1 MIRLRQI
8 KKSFQ
13 DKSGI
18 NEVLRGIDLE
28 VKEGEF
34 VSIMGPSGAG
44 KSLLL
49 GILGMYD
56 SAWQGEYYFLD
67 QAIHRL
73 NPKQRGELNKRYIG
87 FVFQQFH
94 LLDDLTVAENL
105 EIPLSY
111 RAVGKSERAALV
123 ADMLDRIGMVA
134 RKNVYPS
141 RLSGG
146 LQQLVAVAR
155 AIIARPRLLLADE
168 PTGNLHS
175 EQGRQIMELFQK
187 LNREGTTIIQVTH
200 SEGSSSRR
208 RFGRSPS
215 GWRLRSPARAGAAPR
230 ADWWGPS
237 SNARQC
243 AAVHRAETRPPARC
257 LWPL

>member
-8 KKSFQ
+8 KKSFE
-13 DKSGI
+13 DKSGV
-18 NEVLRGIDLE
+18 NEVLRGIDLD
-28 VKEGEF
+28 VMEGEF

-49 GILGMYD
+49 SVLGMYD

-73 NPKQRGELNKRYIG
+73 NPKQRGELNKRYVG

-111 RAVGKSERAALV
+111 REIRKSERAALV

-134 RKNVYPS
+134 RRNVYPS

-155 AIIARPRLLLADE
+155 AIITRPRLLLADE

-200 SEGSSSRR
+200 SEFNAG
-208 RFGRSPS
+208 FGNRVLHIFDGRIDEPKNA
-215 GWRLRSPARAGAAPR
+215 ARATTTEAQQ
-230 ADWWGPS
+230 AD
-237 SNARQC
+237 
-243 AAVHRAETRPPARC
+243 
-257 LWPL
+257 

>member
-8 KKSFQ
+8 KKSFR

-18 NEVLRGIDLE
+18 NEVLRGIHLD
-28 VKEGEF
+28 VMEGDF

-49 GILGMYD
+49 SILGMYD

-73 NPKQRGELNKRYIG
+73 NPKQRGELNKRYVG

-94 LLDDLTVAENL
+94 LLDDPTVAENL
-105 EIPLSY
+105 EMPLSY
-111 RAVGKSERAALV
+111 RDIRKPEREALV

-134 RKNVYPS
+134 RRNVYPS

-146 LQQLVAVAR
+146 LQQLVAVVR
-155 AIIARPRLLLADE
+155 AIITRPRLLLADE

-200 SEGSSSRR
+200 SEFNAG
-208 RFGRSPS
+208 FGNRVLHIFDGRIDEPKNA
-215 GWRLRSPARAGAAPR
+215 ARATTTEAQQ
-230 ADWWGPS
+230 AD
-237 SNARQC
+237 
-243 AAVHRAETRPPARC
+243 
-257 LWPL
+257 

>member
-18 NEVLRGIDLE
+18 NEVLRGIELD
-28 VKEGEF
+28 VMEGEF

-49 GILGMYD
+49 SILGMYD
-56 SAWQGEYYFLD
+56 SAWKGEYYFLD
-67 QAIHRL
+67 HAIHQL
-73 NPKQRGELNKRYIG
+73 NAKQRGELNKRYVG

-94 LLDDLTVAENL
+94 LLDDLTVTENL

-111 RAVGKSERAALV
+111 RDIRKSEREALV

-134 RKNVYPS
+134 RRNVYPS

-146 LQQLVAVAR
+146 LQQVVAVAR
-155 AIIARPRLLLADE
+155 AIITRPRLLLADE

-175 EQGRQIMELFQK
+175 EQGRQIMELIQK

-200 SEGSSSRR
+200 SEFNAAYGNRVLHILDGQIEEPIQDAGRATEERR
-208 RFGRSPS
+208 
-215 GWRLRSPARAGAAPR
+215 AK
-230 ADWWGPS
+230 
-237 SNARQC
+237 
-243 AAVHRAETRPPARC
+243 
-257 LWPL
+257 

>member
-8 KKSFQ
+8 KKTFE

-18 NEVLRGIDLE
+18 NEVLRGIDLD
-28 VKEGEF
+28 VTEGEF
-34 VSIMGPSGAG
+34 ISIMGPSGDG

-49 GILGMYD
+49 SILGMYD
-56 SAWQGEYYFLD
+56 SAWQGEYFFLD

-73 NPKQRGELNKRYIG
+73 NPKQRGELNKRYVG

-111 RAVGKSERAALV
+111 RDMRKSEREALV
-123 ADMLDRIGMVA
+123 SDMLDRIGMVA

-155 AIIARPRLLLADE
+155 AIITRPRLLLADE

-200 SEGSSSRR
+200 SEFNAG
-208 RFGRSPS
+208 FGNRVLHIFDGRIDEPKNA
-215 GWRLRSPARAGAAPR
+215 ARATTTEAQQ
-230 ADWWGPS
+230 AD
-237 SNARQC
+237 
-243 AAVHRAETRPPARC
+243 
-257 LWPL
+257 

>member
-18 NEVLRGIDLE
+18 NEVLRGIDLD
-28 VKEGEF
+28 VMEGEF

-49 GILGMYD
+49 SILGMYD

-73 NPKQRGELNKRYIG
+73 NPKQRGELNKRYVG

-111 RAVGKSERAALV
+111 RDMGKSEREALV

-146 LQQLVAVAR
+146 VQQLVAVAR
-155 AIIARPRLLLADE
+155 AIITRPRLLLADE

-200 SEGSSSRR
+200 SEFNAG
-208 RFGRSPS
+208 FGNRVLHIFDGRIQEPENTAHN
-215 GWRLRSPARAGAAPR
+215 RTTEEEQA
-230 ADWWGPS
+230 
-237 SNARQC
+237 Q
-243 AAVHRAETRPPARC
+243 
-257 LWPL
+257 

>member
-1 MIRLRQI
+1 MIRLRQV

-13 DKSGI
+13 DKSGV
-18 NEVLRGIDLE
+18 NEVLRGIDLDVRE
-28 VKEGEF
+28 REF

-49 GILGMYD
+49 SILWMYD
-56 SAWQGEYYFLD
+56 SAWQGEYYFVD

-73 NPKQRGELNKRYIG
+73 NPRQRGELNKRYVG

-111 RAVGKSERAALV
+111 RDIRKSEREALV

-134 RKNVYPS
+134 RRNVYPS

-155 AIIARPRLLLADE
+155 AIIAKPRLLLADE
-168 PTGNLHS
+168 PTGNLHT
-175 EQGRQIMELFQK
+175 EQGREIMELFKK
-187 LNREGTTIIQVTH
+187 LNQEGTTIVQVTH
-200 SEGSSSRR
+200 SETNAAYGNRIVR
-208 RFGRSPS
+208 LKD
-215 GWRLRSPARAGAAPR
+215 GWLVK
-230 ADWWGPS
+230 D
-237 SNARQC
+237 
-243 AAVHRAETRPPARC
+243 
-257 LWPL
+257 

>member
-1 MIRLRQI
+1 MIRLRHI

-18 NEVLRGIDLE
+18 NEVLRGIDLD
-28 VKEGEF
+28 VMEGEF
-34 VSIMGPSGAG
+34 ISIMGPSGAG

-49 GILGMYD
+49 SILGMYD

-73 NPKQRGELNKRYIG
+73 NPKQRGELNKRYVG

-94 LLDDLTVAENL
+94 LIDDLTVAENL

-111 RAVGKSERAALV
+111 RDIRKSEREALV

-134 RKNVYPS
+134 RRNVYPS

-155 AIIARPRLLLADE
+155 AIITRPRLLLADE

-200 SEGSSSRR
+200 SEFNAG
-208 RFGRSPS
+208 FGNRVLHIFDGRIEEPEITAHN
-215 GWRLRSPARAGAAPR
+215 RTTEEEQAK
-230 ADWWGPS
+230 
-237 SNARQC
+237 
-243 AAVHRAETRPPARC
+243 
-257 LWPL
+257 

>member
-18 NEVLRGIDLE
+18 DEVLRGIDLD
-28 VKEGEF
+28 VMEGEF

-49 GILGMYD
+49 SILGMYD

-73 NPKQRGELNKRYIG
+73 NPKQRGELNKRYVG

-111 RAVGKSERAALV
+111 RDIRKSEREALV

-141 RLSGG
+141 RL
-146 LQQLVAVAR
+146 
-155 AIIARPRLLLADE
+155 
-168 PTGNLHS
+168 
-175 EQGRQIMELFQK
+175 
-187 LNREGTTIIQVTH
+187 
-200 SEGSSSRR
+200 
-208 RFGRSPS
+208 
-215 GWRLRSPARAGAAPR
+215 AGALQHWVPAARELITSPR
-230 ADWWGPS
+230 
-237 SNARQC
+237 
-243 AAVHRAETRPPARC
+243 RPVPD
-257 LWPL
+257 

>member
-1 MIRLRQI
+1 MIRLRQL
-8 KKSFQ
+8 KKSFE

-18 NEVLRGIDLE
+18 NEVLRGIDLD
-28 VKEGEF
+28 VMEGEF

-49 GILGMYD
+49 SVLGMYD

-73 NPKQRGELNKRYIG
+73 NPKQRGELNKRYVG

-111 RAVGKSERAALV
+111 RDIRKSEREALV

-146 LQQLVAVAR
+146 LQQLVAVVR
-155 AIIARPRLLLADE
+155 AIITRPRLLLADE

-187 LNREGTTIIQVTH
+187 LNREGTTVIQVTH
-200 SEGSSSRR
+200 SEFNATYGNRVLHI
-208 RFGRSPS
+208 FDGHIEDQTQA
-215 GWRLRSPARAGAAPR
+215 ARGLTT
-230 ADWWGPS
+230 DE
-237 SNARQC
+237 RQ
-243 AAVHRAETRPPARC
+243 AK
-257 LWPL
+257 

>member
-8 KKSFQ
+8 KKTFE

-18 NEVLRGIDLE
+18 NEVLRGIDLD
-28 VKEGEF
+28 VMEGEF

-49 GILGMYD
+49 SILGMYD

-73 NPKQRGELNKRYIG
+73 NPKQRGELNKRYVG

-111 RAVGKSERAALV
+111 RDTRKSERAALV

-134 RKNVYPS
+134 RRNVYPS

-146 LQQLVAVAR
+146 LQQVVAVAR
-155 AIIARPRLLLADE
+155 AIITRPRLLLADE

-175 EQGRQIMELFQK
+175 EQGRQIMQLFQK

-200 SEGSSSRR
+200 SEFNAG
-208 RFGRSPS
+208 FGNRVLQIFDGRIDEPKN
-215 GWRLRSPARAGAAPR
+215 AAHATTTEAQQ
-230 ADWWGPS
+230 AD
-237 SNARQC
+237 
-243 AAVHRAETRPPARC
+243 
-257 LWPL
+257 

>member
-18 NEVLRGIDLE
+18 NEVLRGIDLD
-28 VKEGEF
+28 VMEGEF

-49 GILGMYD
+49 SILGMYD

-73 NPKQRGELNKRYIG
+73 NPKQRGELNKRYVG

-111 RAVGKSERAALV
+111 RDTRKSERAALV

-187 LNREGTTIIQVTH
+187 LNREGTTIIQATH
-200 SEGSSSRR
+200 SEFNAG
-208 RFGRSPS
+208 FGNRVLHIFDGRIDEPKNA
-215 GWRLRSPARAGAAPR
+215 ARATTTEAQQ
-230 ADWWGPS
+230 AD
-237 SNARQC
+237 
-243 AAVHRAETRPPARC
+243 
-257 LWPL
+257 

>member
-1 MIRLRQI
+1 MIRLQQI
-8 KKSFQ
+8 KKYFQ
-13 DKSGI
+13 DKAGI
-18 NEVLRGIDLE
+18 NEVLRGIDLD
-28 VKEGEF
+28 VMEGEF

-49 GILGMYD
+49 SILGMYD

-73 NPKQRGELNKRYIG
+73 NPKQRGELNKRYVG
-87 FVFQQFH
+87 FVFQQFQ

-111 RAVGKSERAALV
+111 RDIRKSERAALV

-134 RKNVYPS
+134 RRNVYPS

-155 AIIARPRLLLADE
+155 AIITRPRLLLADE

-200 SEGSSSRR
+200 SEFNAG
-208 RFGRSPS
+208 FGNRVLHIFDGRIDEPENN
-215 GWRLRSPARAGAAPR
+215 AGARTTEEEQAK
-230 ADWWGPS
+230 
-237 SNARQC
+237 
-243 AAVHRAETRPPARC
+243 
-257 LWPL
+257 

>member
-8 KKSFQ
+8 KKSFE
-13 DKSGI
+13 DKSGV
-18 NEVLRGIDLE
+18 NEVLRGIDLD
-28 VKEGEF
+28 VMEGEF

-49 GILGMYD
+49 SILGMYD
-56 SAWQGEYYFLD
+56 NAWQGEYYFLD

-73 NPKQRGELNKRYIG
+73 NPKQRGELNKRYVG

-111 RAVGKSERAALV
+111 RDIRKSEREALV

-134 RKNVYPS
+134 RRNVYPG

-155 AIIARPRLLLADE
+155 AIITRPRLLLADE

-200 SEGSSSRR
+200 SEFNAG
-208 RFGRSPS
+208 FGNRVLHIFDGRIDEPKNA
-215 GWRLRSPARAGAAPR
+215 ARATTTEAQQ
-230 ADWWGPS
+230 AD
-237 SNARQC
+237 
-243 AAVHRAETRPPARC
+243 
-257 LWPL
+257 

>member
-1 MIRLRQI
+1 MIRLQQI
-8 KKSFQ
+8 KKCFQ
-13 DKSGI
+13 DKAGI
-18 NEVLRGIDLE
+18 NEVLRGIDLD
-28 VKEGEF
+28 VMEGEF

-49 GILGMYD
+49 SILGMYD

-73 NPKQRGELNKRYIG
+73 NPKQRSELNKRYVG

-111 RAVGKSERAALV
+111 RDIRKSEREALV

-134 RKNVYPS
+134 RKSDYPS

-146 LQQLVAVAR
+146 LQQLVAVAL
-155 AIIARPRLLLADE
+155 AFITRPRLLFAYE

-187 LNREGTTIIQVTH
+187 QI
-200 SEGSSSRR
+200 
-208 RFGRSPS
+208 GR
-215 GWRLRSPARAGAAPR
+215 AH
-230 ADWWGPS
+230 
-237 SNARQC
+237 
-243 AAVHRAETRPPARC
+243 V
-257 LWPL
+257 

>member
-18 NEVLRGIDLE
+18 NEVLRGVDLD
-28 VKEGEF
+28 VMEGEF
-34 VSIMGPSGAG
+34 ISIMGPSGAG

-49 GILGMYD
+49 SILGMYD
-56 SAWQGEYYFLD
+56 SAWQGEYYFVD

-73 NPKQRGELNKRYIG
+73 NPRQRGELNKRYVG

-111 RAVGKSERAALV
+111 RDIRKPEREALV

-155 AIIARPRLLLADE
+155 AIITRPRLLLADE

-187 LNREGTTIIQVTH
+187 LNRKGTTIIQVTH
-200 SEGSSSRR
+200 SEFNAG
-208 RFGRSPS
+208 FGNRVLHIFDGRIDEPKNA
-215 GWRLRSPARAGAAPR
+215 ARATTTEAQQ
-230 ADWWGPS
+230 AD
-237 SNARQC
+237 
-243 AAVHRAETRPPARC
+243 
-257 LWPL
+257 

>member
-8 KKSFQ
+8 KKFFQ

-18 NEVLRGIDLE
+18 NEVLRGIDLD
-28 VKEGEF
+28 VMEGEF

-49 GILGMYD
+49 SILGMYD

-73 NPKQRGELNKRYIG
+73 NPKQRGELNKRYVG

-111 RAVGKSERAALV
+111 RDTRKSEREALV

-134 RKNVYPS
+134 RRNVYPS

-155 AIIARPRLLLADE
+155 AIITRPRLLLADE

-200 SEGSSSRR
+200 SE
-208 RFGRSPS
+208 FNS
-215 GWRLRSPARAGAAPR
+215 GYGNRVLHIFDGQIEEPQKTAHNRTT
-230 ADWWGPS
+230 
-237 SNARQC
+237 
-243 AAVHRAETRPPARC
+243 EE
-257 LWPL
+257 